1 MSEAKLRAAL
11 AEYMR
16 LYPAFRCKPLGAPH
30 SEKRQE
36 QDAAIALEDRAR
48 KLLKDHAHD

>member
-1 MSEAKLRAAL
+1 MSEAKLRATL

-16 LYPAFRCKPLGAPH
+16 LYPAFRGKPVGAPN

-36 QDAAIALEDRAR
+36 QKALIALEDRAR
-48 KLLKDHAHD
+48 KLLKEKAGE